1 MSDISTTQSARTW
14 FCVLNSPRT
23 IWGEEATPEEMVNAA
38 LDLWMENKPRRSC
51 AGNYE
56 IGDTGNEHMHLVL
69 CDPQKARF
77 SAIQKLFPG
86 IHIEPMRGTKDDAE
100 SYIRKTGRF
109 EEKAHTIVVSAIFRG
124 EIVSNQGHR
133 TDLDEVQRL
142 LIEGYTPNEIMDK
155 DVSFWRHEKL
165 IRRAFIRMKNQQTPP
180 LREITVYWH
189 VGKAGSGKT
198 YTYIKL
204 CEERGEDQVYMFSDY
219 SVGGLDHYEAQPV
232 LFVDEFKGRMAFGD
246 LLLMLEGYKRETH
259 CRFENI
265 TPMWTEVH
273 LTSVYP
279 PEVLYKL
286 MVPNDQQELDEYAQ
300 LARRITYVV
309 YHYKQD
315 GEFKE
320 FQLPMEEYH
329 NYDNLKLRA
338 VGKLPPPPRAEP
350 RHPKEE
356 PQPSTYRQEK
366 MDLVADMDYLE
377 EGFEPCQ
384 KSDFD
389 IFLEVQENTEKE
401 NKG

>member
-1 MSDISTTQSARTW
+1 
-14 FCVLNSPRT
+14 
-23 IWGEEATPEEMVNAA
+23 
-38 LDLWMENKPRRSC
+38 
-51 AGNYE
+51 
-56 IGDTGNEHMHLVL
+56 
-69 CDPQKARF
+69 
-77 SAIQKLFPG
+77 
-86 IHIEPMRGTKDDAE
+86 
-100 SYIRKTGRF
+100 
-109 EEKAHTIVVSAIFRG
+109 
-124 EIVSNQGHR
+124 
-133 TDLDEVQRL
+133 
-142 LIEGYTPNEIMDK
+142 
-155 DVSFWRHEKL
+155 
-165 IRRAFIRMKNQQTPP
+165 MKNQQTPP

-286 MVPNDQQELDEYAQ
+286 MVPTDQQEMDEYAQ

-309 YHYKQD
+309 YHYKED

-320 FQLPMEEYH
+320 FQLPMENYH

-338 VGKLPPPPRAEP
+338 AGKLPPPPRADPNPSKAEP
-350 RHPKEE
+350 PA
-356 PQPSTYRQEK
+356 TYRQEK
-366 MDLVADMDYLE
+366 MELLTDADFLDAGFVPCDESDL
-377 EGFEPCQ
+377 
-384 KSDFD
+384 D
-389 IFLEVQENTEKE
+389 IFLDVLQSSREKKE
-401 NKG
+401 E